1 MLMGIG
7 FMPLNLWIYSRY
19 WAALAVSVPYQN
31 LLITLAASLV
41 AAAIGYLITWRNP
54 KAGLIL
60 SKVFKILRYT
70 M

>member
-1 MLMGIG
+1 MALGIG

-19 WAALAVSVPYQN
+19 WAALAVSIPYKN
-31 LLITLAASLV
+31 LLITLVASLA
-41 AAAIGYLITWRNP
+41 AAAIGYVITWRKP

-60 SKVFKILRYT
+60 SKVCKILRCT